1 MSALIAD
8 SSSGEVSLGGMD
20 GFGTAG
26 SSTCIHEL
34 PKTSLSDG
42 LNGVMVFDLLKSGRK
57 ATALSKTWVTKHM
70 VGLLVPY

>member
-1 MSALIAD
+1 MSALIDAD
-8 SSSGEVSLGGMD
+8 SSSGEVSLGGVD

-42 LNGVMVFDLLKSGRK
+42 LNGVVLDLLKLSRK